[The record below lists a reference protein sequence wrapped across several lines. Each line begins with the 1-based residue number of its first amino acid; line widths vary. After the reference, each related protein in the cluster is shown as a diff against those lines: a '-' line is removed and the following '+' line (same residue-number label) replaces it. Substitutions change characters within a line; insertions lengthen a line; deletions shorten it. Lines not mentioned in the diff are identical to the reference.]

1 MTSRNGLRW
10 RNISTT
16 PFGRWILHFLEP
28 QCSSQKS
35 FDYIAED
42 DEKEKLENHVRKQSS
57 LGKSIRCTTISGVQL
72 NNWTSSAKD
81 HTLLR
86 ELMAVE
92 SIVDEKIVKGKKS
105 STFRGR
111 LFYAIIPDKASKTI
125 TFHYSRAN
133 SREGRSVARGLPL
146 FIRDHFKLDPASSDH
161 LHHYQKPLMKS
172 GP

>member
-42 DEKEKLENHVRKQSS
+42 DEKEKLENHAQKQYS
-57 LGKSIRCTTISGVQL
+57 LGKSIRSTTISGLQL

-81 HTLLR
+81 HTLL
-86 ELMAVE
+86 LAVE
-92 SIVDEKIVKGKKS
+92 SIVDKKIVKGKNPPHS
-105 STFRGR
+105 E
-111 LFYAIIPDKASKTI
+111 
-125 TFHYSRAN
+125 
-133 SREGRSVARGLPL
+133 EGYFMLSFQIKLQKQSPFTTQGLTPE
-146 FIRDHFKLDPASSDH
+146 KVEV
-161 LHHYQKPLMKS
+161 
-172 GP
+172 